1 MSKPQSFS
9 DIRYL
14 KLGEADRTVVGEAFN
29 EVIRQERYTCYACAI
44 MLDHIHILIRKH
56 KHKAEEMAD
65 RLKTQSRLRLCEAGL
80 RPDDHPTWC
89 GGCVWHIFLDHPD
102 EVRRT
107 IGYINKNP
115 LAITLPA
122 QKWPFVTPYDN
133 WPLHPGH
140 SPNSPYAKRLR
151 AVGRF

>member
-1 MSKPQSFS
+1 M
-9 DIRYL
+9 L
-14 KLGEADRTVVGEAFN
+14 AFN
-29 EVIRQERYTCYACAI
+29 DEEIAFLGQCFGQVIEERRYTCYACAI
-44 MLDHIHILIRKH
+44 MPDHVHFLIRKH

-65 RLKTQSRLRLCEAGL
+65 RLKAQSRLRLCEAGH
-80 RPDDHPTWC
+80 RPEGHPIWC

-107 IGYINKNP
+107 IGYIDKNP
-115 LAITLPA
+115 IAIGLPA
-122 QKWPFVTPYDN
+122 QHWPFVAPYDN

-151 AVGRF
+151 AAGRN